1 MMKAKTIFLAL
12 LFLIVSTC
20 ATCSTKKLKSVDTI
34 ELDGSIIPVNGR
46 VPNQETAIRIA
57 EAVWLPIY
65 GRLIYDSKP
74 FKAQLVDDSIW
85 VVEGTLPKGSIG
97 GTPYAEIRKRD
108 GKILKV
114 SHGQ

>member
-1 MMKAKTIFLAL
+1 MKAKIL
-12 LFLIVSTC
+12 LSVSMFMIAFVCT
-20 ATCSTKKLKSVDTI
+20 TCSTKKVKIVDVINENGSV
-34 ELDGSIIPVNGR
+34 IPVNGR
-46 VPNQETAIRIA
+46 VPNEETAIRIA

-85 VVEGTLPKGSIG
+85 VVEGSLPKGCVG
-97 GTPYAEIRKRD
+97 GTPYVEIQKKD